1 MLLSTRTR
9 LVTLL
14 CTTVFYCFWNPAH
27 ADFFD
32 DLKGAA
38 SKTLG
43 AVKDVTE
50 SVELG
55 KRLSR
60 EAGKTR
66 DVILYNDEFNLSRDQ
81 VYQLQTALNY
91 AGYDAGAADG
101 QMGGKTRRALAAY
114 QADNGIYADGS
125 VTRESFLSLTSRGGT
140 SASLPAQSSAS
151 LTRGEWQEFQALLN
165 NLGFDAGPADGQPG
179 PKTQRAVQA
188 FKNVRAIDTYA
199 SDREVLQQTRLL
211 VSGNNRSDSITDNSI
226 RQNHSPENVPS
237 PVADNS
243 AGIEYSG
250 YGALYKK
257 LMSAW
262 IRSEQQHQSEQ
273 FLAAAYVYAFEDH
286 ELKTDTCNA
295 FNSTSSIEAEDK
307 LTALVDRYRSY
318 QQEPGFNASPVTV
331 RYEVARKQPYKNYD
345 LETGELV
352 LQAHRWEKRANLADG
367 RAGIE
372 FTPCARCWGYRG

>member
-1 MLLSTRTR
+1 MLLSKAR
-9 LVTLL
+9 LFTLL
-14 CTTVFYCFWNPAH
+14 CTTVFCGYCNPAH

-55 KRLSR
+55 KRLGR

-66 DVILYNDEFNLSRDQ
+66 DVILYNDEVNLGRDQ

-91 AGYDAGAADG
+91 AGYDAGVADG

-165 NLGFDAGPADGQPG
+165 LSL
-179 PKTQRAVQA
+179 
-188 FKNVRAIDTYA
+188 IH
-199 SDREVLQQTRLL
+199 
-211 VSGNNRSDSITDNSI
+211 I
-226 RQNHSPENVPS
+226 
-237 PVADNS
+237 
-243 AGIEYSG
+243 
-250 YGALYKK
+250 
-257 LMSAW
+257 
-262 IRSEQQHQSEQ
+262 
-273 FLAAAYVYAFEDH
+273 
-286 ELKTDTCNA
+286 
-295 FNSTSSIEAEDK
+295 
-307 LTALVDRYRSY
+307 
-318 QQEPGFNASPVTV
+318 
-331 RYEVARKQPYKNYD
+331 
-345 LETGELV
+345 
-352 LQAHRWEKRANLADG
+352 
-367 RAGIE
+367 
-372 FTPCARCWGYRG
+372 

>member
-188 FKNVRAIDTYA
+188 FKNVRTIDTHA

-257 LMSAW
+257 LSL
-262 IRSEQQHQSEQ
+262 IH
-273 FLAAAYVYAFEDH
+273 
-286 ELKTDTCNA
+286 
-295 FNSTSSIEAEDK
+295 I
-307 LTALVDRYRSY
+307 
-318 QQEPGFNASPVTV
+318 
-331 RYEVARKQPYKNYD
+331 
-345 LETGELV
+345 
-352 LQAHRWEKRANLADG
+352 
-367 RAGIE
+367 
-372 FTPCARCWGYRG
+372 